1 MIEFIDVFKSYYRS
15 NLKAVDGINFRV
27 EKGKIFGFLGPNG
40 AGKTTTIKLIIGALK
55 PDRGKILIGGFD
67 ITENPLEVKKL
78 ISYVPDD
85 LNIFNR
91 LTGVEYLQFV
101 ADMYEMNRV
110 VRQSN
115 VEKYSKI
122 FGIYDALNMKIES
135 YSHGMKRKLF
145 IVGALMHDPIV
156 LIMDEPFNGL
166 DVKATVDLKDILHSL
181 KKEGKTVFFSTHMLN
196 IAEDICDEIAI
207 IKRGKIIYEGTLAD
221 LKLQKNNLY
230 DLEKIYVEMMKN
242 E

>member
-1 MIEFIDVFKSYYRS
+1 MIEFIDVFKSYYGS

-181 KKEGKTVFFSTHMLN
+181 KKKAKRCFFQHT
-196 IAEDICDEIAI
+196 C
-207 IKRGKIIYEGTLAD
+207 
-221 LKLQKNNLY
+221 
-230 DLEKIYVEMMKN
+230 
-242 E
+242 